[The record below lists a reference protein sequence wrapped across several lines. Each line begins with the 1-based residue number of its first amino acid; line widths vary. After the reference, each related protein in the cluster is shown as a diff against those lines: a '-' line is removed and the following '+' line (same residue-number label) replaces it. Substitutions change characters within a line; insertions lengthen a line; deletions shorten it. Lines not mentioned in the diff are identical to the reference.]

1 MSNIGVV
8 ESPAAW
14 RATDMGSSNHWKRRF
29 EPGEIAEIDAGLRH
43 AQKSGAALGAL
54 TTEQFPLPGFSSVL
68 AELRG
73 HLETGA
79 GVFLYKGFPVEQYSV
94 DELRLIYWGLAVHLG
109 TPVTQS
115 KFGDLLGDVRDMGVD
130 DKSHAGRG
138 YTSSGTL
145 SFHSDAADVTGLFCL
160 QVAKQGGGSMLAS
173 SVAVHNEIAQTRP
186 DLLAV
191 LYAPFHWS
199 WRGQNKPTES
209 AIYIQP
215 VYGVQD
221 GNFASRLLRSSINY
235 SSQEEGAPPQTDA
248 QTEALDYLETVVR
261 KPEFHFEMMFEP
273 GDIQFVNN
281 HVIYHARR
289 AFEDD
294 PDTGQHRHLLRLWLS
309 MPNSRRLP
317 ASFSGIY
324 KDQSPGAVRGGYPK
338 HDVDAV
344 YETPQQELVD

>member
-43 AQKSGAALGAL
+43 AQKSAAALGAL

-130 DKSHAGRG
+130 EKSHAGRG

-173 SVAVHNEIAQTRP
+173 SVAVHNEIAQTRARPPGCALRAFPLELARPEQADRVRDLHPTGLRRSGRKFCQPIIALEHQLFISGRRRAAP
-186 DLLAV
+186 DGRPDRSARLPGNRRPETRI
-191 LYAPFHWS
+191 PF
-199 WRGQNKPTES
+199 R
-209 AIYIQP
+209 
-215 VYGVQD
+215 D
-221 GNFASRLLRSSINY
+221 
-235 SSQEEGAPPQTDA
+235 D
-248 QTEALDYLETVVR
+248 VR
-261 KPEFHFEMMFEP
+261 
-273 GDIQFVNN
+273 
-281 HVIYHARR
+281 ARR
-289 AFEDD
+289 Y
-294 PDTGQHRHLLRLWLS
+294 S
-309 MPNSRRLP
+309 
-317 ASFSGIY
+317 
-324 KDQSPGAVRGGYPK
+324 VR
-338 HDVDAV
+338 
-344 YETPQQELVD
+344 Q